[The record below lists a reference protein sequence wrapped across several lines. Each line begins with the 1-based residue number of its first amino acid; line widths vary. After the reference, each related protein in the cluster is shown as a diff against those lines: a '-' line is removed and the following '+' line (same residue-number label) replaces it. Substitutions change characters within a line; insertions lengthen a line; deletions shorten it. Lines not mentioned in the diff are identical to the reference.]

1 MTNLEIKEEL
11 ITRLQND
18 PKVWR
23 SFEIKYKDN
32 AQVQRQAKEVYVD
45 AIARLCAQLER
56 TQK

>member
-1 MTNLEIKEEL
+1 MTNLELKEEL

-32 AQVQRQAKEVYVD
+32 AQIQRQAKEVYSEV
-45 AIARLCAQLER
+45 ISRLCAELEN
-56 TQK
+56 